1 MKKVIFMI
9 IAIVIVIAG
18 ICFWQYRE
26 NKRIDLEA
34 LTLKEDLSI
43 EFGKKVKISDFIEN
57 LNGSLLE
64 DKIIDT
70 EKLGEN
76 QISFEY
82 KNIKNK
88 TRTAQIPIKVI
99 DQEPPQILSGNSY
112 TVKVGYEKNLTDV
125 LLSRR

>member
-9 IAIVIVIAG
+9 IAIVIIAG
-18 ICFWQYRE
+18 ICFWQYKE
-26 NKRIDLEA
+26 NQRIDLEA
-34 LTLKEDLSI
+34 LTLKEDLSV
-43 EFGKKVKISDFIEN
+43 EFGRSAKISDFIEN